1 MRVKNIMH
9 NEKQLV
15 LAFGAHPDD
24 IEIGMGGTVAK
35 LNGMGYDVN
44 LIVATLPNF
53 VKTDTKEQRRMEAT
67 MSAKVMG
74 SKQPEFLDLS
84 PDEITFNRKFIT
96 QIDEIIHNHRPE
108 AVFTQWIGDSHQDHQ
123 TLTRAVIAASRDV
136 NNLFMYETTI
146 PGGLTENAFRPQL
159 YIDISKTLEIKKNAL
174 NCFDSQKIRC
184 GDPWIPAIVGRSSYR
199 GYQMNTEHA
208 EAFEIIK
215 VTKWD

>member
-1 MRVKNIMH
+1 MH
-9 NEKQLV
+9 NEKQVV

-35 LNGMGYDVN
+35 LNGMGYNVN
-44 LIVATLPNF
+44 IIVATLPNF

-96 QIDEIIHNHRPE
+96 RIDEIIHNHRPE

-136 NNLFMYETTI
+136 NNLYMYETTI

-159 YIDISKTLEIKKNAL
+159 YIDISETLETKKNAL

-199 GYQMNTEHA
+199 GYQMNTKHA

-215 VTKWD
+215 ITKWD

>member
-1 MRVKNIMH
+1 MH

-53 VKTDTKEQRRMEAT
+53 VKTDRKEQRKMEAT

-74 SKQPEFLDLS
+74 SRQPEFLDLS

-96 QIDEIIHNHRPE
+96 RIDEIIHNHKPE

-123 TLTRAVIAASRDV
+123 TLTRAVIAASRDL

-159 YIDISKTLEIKKNAL
+159 YIDISETLEIKKNAL
-174 NCFDSQKIRC
+174 NCFDSQKVRC

-199 GYQMNTEHA
+199 GYQMNTKHA

>member
-1 MRVKNIMH
+1 MH

-96 QIDEIIHNHRPE
+96 RIDEIIHNNRPE